1 MRFARPSVR
10 SLSLSLVLVTLA
22 FSLASVSDAD
32 ARGRPVRTLVLTPEN
47 VVPGPGEA
55 GASGAFTW
63 SVSRSEF
70 AFQISVQ
77 NLNSF
82 IQQIVLRRGTAGTT
96 GPVVIRLSPSPIGIH
111 GLLGYAP
118 ADRALLREIQG
129 SPEKFYIEI
138 QTVGYPSGALRGQLR
153 Q

>member
-22 FSLASVSDAD
+22 FSLASVSEVDAK
-32 ARGRPVRTLVLTPEN
+32 GRPNRALLLTPEN

-55 GASGAFTW
+55 GASGSFTW
-63 SVSRSEF
+63 SGGRNEF
-70 AFQISVQ
+70 CFEVSVQ
-77 NLNSF
+77 NLGSF
-82 IQQIVLRRGTAGTT
+82 IQQIVIRRGVAGTT
-96 GPVVIRLSPSPIGIH
+96 GSQVLRLSPSPIGIH
-111 GLLGYAP
+111 GLRGCVP
-118 ADRALLREIQG
+118 ADRALIREIQG
-129 SPEKFYIEI
+129 APEQFYLEI